1 MSTPIQGLRGTGQFD
16 TTFRP
21 RNYRELFTLLEPS
34 GNAPLNALLAMGQ
47 SESTND
53 PAFRNFRDELP
64 ERVMTVNTAN
74 TAGNSPIVLVDD
86 AENKFAING
95 AIVVNGRTGE
105 VMHVTADYGSDG
117 QNLAVTR
124 NIGDAVD
131 ADANAAGVQIPDVNV
146 GDKLFIAG
154 FAAQEGA
161 DTPTAVSFD
170 AIMVENFCQIF
181 RTSFSVTGT
190 QNSTYLRTGDKQDE
204 ARVKALKLHMSDI
217 ERAMFFGAKN
227 EAGGNTNQPRRFTGG
242 LFNSLSNKYDISAA
256 NAGVNANA
264 TKMTEEEFDLL
275 LTETIFKFG
284 SNSKIAFVGAKVA
297 NHLQQFGKDR
307 WQPTQ
312 VEGAYG
318 VNLTRYSTFA
328 GDLMVHL
335 HPQFRQIPGMDTAM
349 VIVDFP
355 YLSYRYLEGRDTQL
369 LEGRQNPGAD
379 TEVSEYLTEC
389 GLELMQDKVHA
400 VIEGWSSR
408 AAS

>member
-1 MSTPIQGLRGTGQFD
+1 MSTPIQGLRGTGQF
-16 TTFRP
+16 TETFRP

-64 ERVMTVNTAN
+64 ERRMTVNGAVASTG
-74 TAGNSPIVLVDD
+74 TGSETITLD
-86 AENKFAING
+86 ADNENKFAIAG
-95 AIVVNGRTGE
+95 SIVVNAATGE
-105 VMHVTADYGSDG
+105 VMHVTADTTGTS
-117 QNLAVTR
+117 LAVTR
-124 NIGDAVD
+124 NVGGTAHAI
-131 ADANAAGVQIPDVNV
+131 ADGAE
-146 GDKLFIAG
+146 LFIAG

-170 AIMVENFCQIF
+170 AVMVENFCQIF

-190 QNSTYLRTGDKQDE
+190 MNSTYLRTGDKQDE
-204 ARVKALKLHMSDI
+204 ARVKALKMHMSDI
-217 ERAMFFGAKN
+217 ERAMFFGKKDEDNASS
-227 EAGGNTNQPRRFTGG
+227 AQPRRFTGG
-242 LFNSLSNKYDISAA
+242 LMTSLTNKWDVGTASSSAI
-256 NAGVNANA
+256 NAADGIL
-264 TKMTEEEFDLL
+264 TEEEFDLA

-369 LEGRQNPGAD
+369 LENRQNPGAD

-400 VIEGWSSR
+400 VIEGWSARS
-408 AAS
+408 A